1 MGPML
6 HDDRHRRRFLQ
17 KQLARPR
24 PLTQAPHCHRGF
36 SSHQMSCPGEG
47 KPDTGVGRGPGGAG
61 DGVKTPPSPGRGAGS
76 RGGRRGR
83 GEAPSPVSSL
93 AQPVLRCALLT
104 PFWQRDGQSS
114 PFSFSPL
121 SQAAVEGRLAEK
133 SPREKG

>member
-6 HDDRHRRRFLQ
+6 HDDRHRRQFLQ

-24 PLTQAPHCHRGF
+24 PLAQAPHCHRGF

-47 KPDTGVGRGPGGAG
+47 KPDTGVGRGQG
-61 DGVKTPPSPGRGAGS
+61 GRGWGEDASKSWERS
-76 RGGRRGR
+76 REQRRKERER
-83 GEAPSPVSSL
+83 GEAPSPANSL

-121 SQAAVEGRLAEK
+121 SQAAMEGRLAEK
-133 SPREKG
+133 SPKEKG